1 MGSSLPTMLKRS
13 CSGATDQQ
21 MEWLRCDEK
30 GARGEGLLFAFFERP
45 RSGAGVA
52 GPASPGTA
60 RGRGSPVPGSGAE
73 CRRARRFEYSD
84 CGSMGRPSMSGV
96 RGKGTG
102 SARCD
107 GSAGGEAPC
116 ARTTLAPVSLSP
128 PAPGVSKGS
137 PVRPRRP
144 QPGAAGICRRRHR
157 AGVRPNGRPSPRLTE
172 TQTKLR

>member
-30 GARGEGLLFAFFERP
+30 GARGEGLLSPSSSDQGRVRASRAQRLLALHE
-45 RSGAGVA
+45 GAGA
-52 GPASPGTA
+52 PSL
-60 RGRGSPVPGSGAE
+60 GSGAE
-73 CRRARRFEYSD
+73 CRRARRFQYSD